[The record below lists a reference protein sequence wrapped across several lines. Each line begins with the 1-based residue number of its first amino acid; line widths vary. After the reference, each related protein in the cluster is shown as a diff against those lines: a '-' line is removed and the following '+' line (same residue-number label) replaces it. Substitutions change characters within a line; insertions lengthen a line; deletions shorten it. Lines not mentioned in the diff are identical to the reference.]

1 MKKFLEEEILFP
13 KKIGWI
19 PYFWLIFLIPVLS
32 DLGTMPLKKQVIILF
47 LLLLFLKAYR
57 EGYESNKW
65 AIWYVI
71 IQLIISVIYQFL
83 GMTGLFIFTAWQIG
97 FLSLR
102 RDRFYLFLGVYY
114 AFCFINIVSTTL
126 WLVQGDAQSIGS
138 LLIVLLFAIFSPL
151 VSRSMNESIY
161 RTTQLNRENKRLE
174 ALIRKE
180 ERERIARDLHD
191 NLGQSFSIITL
202 KTELAQ
208 KLLAKQP
215 EKVSQELTEIA
226 QISRN
231 NLQLV
236 RQIVNGLENRSIA
249 KALLEEE
256 KLLSA
261 ASIYLSTEGEEIAEN
276 WPIEL
281 QTIFA
286 SCIKEA
292 FTNIIRHSKA
302 QFVQC
307 VFRQSN
313 QYYELSIHDNGIG
326 FLTIDPA
333 SHGLSGMMARMKEKN
348 GTFDIINGDGTK
360 LHFRIPLEE
369 ERER

>member
-13 KKIGWI
+13 KKVGLI
-19 PYFWLIFLIPVLS
+19 PYFWLVFLVPILS
-32 DLGTMPLKKQVIILF
+32 DLIQMPHQKQIIVS
-47 LLLLFLKAYR
+47 LLLLIFLKAYR
-57 EGYESNKW
+57 EGFESNRW

-71 IQLIISVIYQFL
+71 VQLVISVLYQFL

-102 RDRFYLFLGVYY
+102 RDRFYIFLFIYY
-114 AFCFINIVSTTL
+114 AFCLFNIISTTL
-126 WLVQGDAQSIGS
+126 WIVHGTADDVSGLF
-138 LLIVLLFAIFSPL
+138 IVLLFAIFSPL
-151 VSRSMNESIY
+151 ISRSINESLY
-161 RTTQLNRENKRLE
+161 RNTQLNRENKRLE

-208 KLLAKQP
+208 KLLVKQP
-215 EKVSQELTEIA
+215 EKVEQELIEIA

-249 KALLEEE
+249 KALIEEE
-256 KLLSA
+256 KLLTT
-261 ASIYLSTEGEEIAEN
+261 ASIYLSTNGEEIAEH
-276 WPIEL
+276 WPIDI
-281 QTIFA
+281 QTVFSA
-286 SCIKEA
+286 CIKES

-302 QFVQC
+302 QLVKCEFTQTDL
-307 VFRQSN
+307 
-313 QYYELSIHDNGIG
+313 YYILSIQDNGIG
-326 FLTIDPA
+326 FSKNTNT
-333 SHGLSGMMARMKEKN
+333 SHGISGMYARMQAKKGTLDILDEKN
-348 GTFDIINGDGTK
+348 TTLLFK
-360 LHFRIPLEE
+360 IPVE
-369 ERER
+369 